1 MVIGTLLII
10 LGGIGGTI
18 FMTSKKKGDNT
29 PYYQEDNISEYEDIY
44 AEEEI
49 VAEIDFDET
58 APPPPPPGLEPVVS
72 PTPPPLPP
80 PGFEPKSELTK
91 PPPPPPGLD

>member
-1 MVIGTLLII
+1 
-10 LGGIGGTI
+10 
-18 FMTSKKKGDNT
+18 MTSKKKGDNT
-29 PYYQEDNISEYEDIY
+29 PYYQDDNISEYEDIY

-58 APPPPPPGLEPVVS
+58 APPPPPPPPGLEPVVS

-91 PPPPPPGLD
+91 PPSQQDGDAGDAPPPPPGLD